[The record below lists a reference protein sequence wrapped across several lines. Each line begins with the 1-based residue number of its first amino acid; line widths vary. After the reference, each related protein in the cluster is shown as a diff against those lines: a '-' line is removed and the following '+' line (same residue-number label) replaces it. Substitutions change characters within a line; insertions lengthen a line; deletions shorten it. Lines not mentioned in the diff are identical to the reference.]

1 MTQPTEGLVNKKDMH
16 LPIKLS
22 YNLWRDRLVMSVE
35 SKIKP
40 YDDQE
45 IYFKDIL
52 DTLSIAY
59 NLTNDKRIW
68 IKFRGYPTGKRLNM
82 NVSNPTIGGISFIYQ
97 NSFNN
102 WKNFFWKSN

>member
-1 MTQPTEGLVNKKDMH
+1 MKTKASHRAERIQSPTKQ
-16 LPIKLS
+16 IT
-22 YNLWRDRLVMSVE
+22 
-35 SKIKP
+35 
-40 YDDQE
+40 E

-52 DTLSIAY
+52 DTWSIAY
-59 NLTNDKRIW
+59 NLTNDKKIW

-102 WKNFFWKSN
+102 WKNFFWKSNQTTNKLPMNF